1 MECMTKPFVQNDPCG
16 MKSTSK
22 VFRALGTINTI
33 QAFDPSCGEALE
45 RACQRVLELDDKL
58 SVFKPESEIAR
69 LNAQA
74 GRKAVAVSADAM
86 ALLQAG
92 LRYAKE
98 TRGAFSMTTRPLTA
112 LWSLHASCGTVPD
125 RAEIERTL
133 LLVNDGDLQLDPKH
147 GTAMLAHQEQ
157 AVDLGGIAKG
167 YAADEVKRILVEHG
181 VMNAIVNLGGTVF
194 ILGDSRVVG
203 IQHPDHCTGIS
214 MGRLSLSN
222 QAVVTSGDYERFY
235 EVDGVRYHHILDPN
249 TGYPAN
255 SGLRSVT
262 VTGSSAMEL
271 DALSTAIFVLGKR
284 EGVQLAQMHD
294 MGLVLVT
301 DRLDV
306 FCSDSLCGSFSLL
319 TANNTTVIG

>member
-1 MECMTKPFVQNDPCG
+1 MVCITKPFVQNDPRG
-16 MKSTSK
+16 VKSTSK
-22 VFRALGTINTI
+22 MFRALGTINTI
-33 QAFDPSCGEALE
+33 QAFDAACTEALE
-45 RACQRVLELDDKL
+45 RASQRVLELDDKL

-74 GRKAVAVSADAM
+74 GRTAVSVSADTM
-86 ALLQAG
+86 ALLMAG
-92 LRYAKE
+92 RAYSAE
-98 TRGAFSMTTRPLTA
+98 TGGAFSMTTRPLTM
-112 LWSLHASCGTVPD
+112 LWSLNASCGTVPD
-125 RAEIERTL
+125 RTEIERAL
-133 LLVNDGDLQLDPKH
+133 LLVNDEDLQLDPKR
-147 GTAMLAHQEQ
+147 GTAMLVHQEQ

-167 YAADEVKRILVEHG
+167 YAADEVKRILMEHG
-181 VMNAIVNLGGTVF
+181 VMNAIANLGGTVF
-194 ILGDSRVVG
+194 ILGDTRVVG

-262 VTGSSAMEL
+262 VTGSCAMEL

-284 EGVQLAQMHD
+284 DGAALAQKHD

-301 DRLDV
+301 ERLDV

-319 TANNTTVIG
+319 AASNTTVLT